1 MRTIQE
7 VRLDLGSGNYDLSR
21 HAFVRIGERN
31 ISELEIRQAG
41 SVAEVIEDYPDDKYA
56 PSCLLL
62 GFTGSGRPLHIQVAL
77 ADTPMLRVV
86 TIYEPNPDEW
96 IDYSVRR

>member
-1 MRTIQE
+1 MRTIEQ
-7 VRLDLGSGNYDLSR
+7 VRLDLRSGNYDLSR
-21 HAFVRIGERN
+21 HAFLRIGERN
-31 ISELEIRQAG
+31 ISELEIREAG
-41 SVAEVIEDYPDDKYA
+41 SGGRVIEDYPDDKYA

-77 ADTPMLRVV
+77 ADTPMLRII
-86 TIYEPNPDEW
+86 TIYQPNPDEW